1 MTSVPP
7 TFAARWAATVA
18 AHPHSPFL
26 IWAGSDGETTRW
38 TYAEFDALVA
48 RVAGGLLARGVAP
61 GDRVG
66 IALRN
71 CPAYVA
77 LWLALVR
84 VGAAMVCHDPSAR
97 TPELAAQLRRT
108 GARLGF
114 CAPERATD
122 YRAAARDTGTT
133 VVEVAEDDTA
143 LATLL
148 GPPATVPEV
157 EPEPH
162 DLAGLMFTSG
172 TTAEPKCVMVT
183 QANYAFAGAVMA
195 AAAELGPEDRQFVVL
210 PMFHAN
216 AQYYSF
222 AAAVQVGASV
232 VLLPSFSA
240 SGFIAQAARHGVT
253 HLSLFAAPIRMI
265 LARTGGAGGTSR
277 TGGAGDTREAL
288 PELRVRHCWFAQNVT
303 DEQYERF
310 AALLGGC
317 RPRQLYGMTETIPA
331 VLTNPAAAPIPSSM
345 GRPTP
350 GCVVAVHDG
359 EIVVGGEPGVSLF
372 AGYLDD
378 PAATAAAY
386 RDGWFVTGDR
396 ARVDPDG
403 HFRFAGRR
411 GDVLKVAGEN
421 VSVVEIEAVLAE
433 HPAVLEAAVVGVP
446 DEVRDEVPVAFVVA
460 VPEAN
465 ATALDDLA
473 EWCAARLAKAKRPV
487 RFERVAELPRTSVG
501 KIRKFLLTER
511 TSR

>member
-1 MTSVPP
+1 MASEAP
-7 TFAARWAATVA
+7 TFAARWSATAAGR
-18 AHPHSPFL
+18 PHAPFL
-26 IWAGSDGETTRW
+26 IWEGPDGEVTRW
-38 TYAEFDALVA
+38 TYGEFDALVA
-48 RVAGGLLARGVAP
+48 RVAGGLTARGVRP

-84 VGAAMVCHDPSAR
+84 LGAAMVCHDPSAGV
-97 TPELAAQLRRT
+97 PELAAQLRRT

-114 CAPERATD
+114 CAPSRAAD
-122 YRAAARDTGTT
+122 YRAAARDSGMA
-133 VVEVAEDDTA
+133 VVEVGEDDTA
-143 LATLL
+143 LAVLSGRPAAFGDAPPP
-148 GPPATVPEV
+148 GPY
-157 EPEPH
+157 

-172 TTAEPKCVMVT
+172 TTAAPKCVMVT
-183 QANYAFAGAVMA
+183 QANYAFAGDVMA
-195 AAAELGPEDRQFVVL
+195 AAAGLGANDRQFVVL

-222 AAAVQVGASV
+222 AAAIAVGASV
-232 VLLPSFSA
+232 VLLPAFSA
-240 SGFIAQAARHGVT
+240 SRFVARAARHQVT
-253 HLSLFAAPIRMI
+253 HVSLFAAPIRMI
-265 LARTGGAGGTSR
+265 LARTPP
-277 TGGAGDTREAL
+277 REPA
-288 PELRVRHCWFAQNVT
+288 PDLRVRHCWYAQNVT

-331 VLTNPAAAPIPSSM
+331 VLSNPVAAPVPGSM

-378 PAATAAAY
+378 PTATAAAY

-403 HFRFAGRR
+403 HFHFAGRR

-421 VSVVEIEAVLAE
+421 VSIVEIEAVLAE

-446 DEVRDEVPVAFVVA
+446 DEMRDEVPVAFVVA
-460 VPEAN
+460 VPGVDPA
-465 ATALDDLA
+465 ALDDLA

-511 TSR
+511 TSP

>member
-1 MTSVPP
+1 MGSEAP
-7 TFAARWAATVA
+7 TFAARWSATAAGR
-18 AHPHSPFL
+18 PHAPFL
-26 IWAGSDGETTRW
+26 IWEGPDGEVTRW
-38 TYAEFDALVA
+38 TYGEFDALVA
-48 RVAGGLLARGVAP
+48 RVAGGLTARGVRP

-84 VGAAMVCHDPSAR
+84 IGAAMVCHDPSASA
-97 TPELAAQLRRT
+97 PELAAHLRRT

-114 CAPERATD
+114 CAPSRAAD
-122 YRAAARDTGTT
+122 YRAAARDSDPAAV
-133 VVEVAEDDTA
+133 VVEVGEDDTA
-143 LATLL
+143 LAVLSGRPAVVGDTPPP
-148 GPPATVPEV
+148 GPY
-157 EPEPH
+157 

-172 TTAEPKCVMVT
+172 TTAAPKCVMVT
-183 QANYAFAGAVMA
+183 QANYAFAGDVMA
-195 AAAELGPEDRQFVVL
+195 AAAELGHDDRQFIVL

-222 AAAVQVGASV
+222 AAAIAVGASV
-232 VLLPSFSA
+232 VLLPTFSA
-240 SGFIAQAARHGVT
+240 SRFLAQAARHLVT
-253 HLSLFAAPIRMI
+253 HVSLFAAPIRMI
-265 LARTGGAGGTSR
+265 LTRTARREPVAG
-277 TGGAGDTREAL
+277 
-288 PELRVRHCWFAQNVT
+288 LRVRHCWYAQNVT

-310 AALLGGC
+310 ATLLGGC
-317 RPRQLYGMTETIPA
+317 RPRQLYGMTETVPA
-331 VLTNPAAAPIPSSM
+331 VLSNPVAAPIPGSM

-403 HFRFAGRR
+403 HFHFAGRR

-421 VSVVEIEAVLAE
+421 VSIVEIEAVLAE

-446 DEVRDEVPVAFVVA
+446 DEMRDEVPVAFVVA
-460 VPEAN
+460 APGVEPA
-465 ATALDDLA
+465 ALDDLA

-501 KIRKFLLTER
+501 KIRKFLLNER
-511 TSR
+511 TSS

>member
-7 TFAARWAATVA
+7 TFAARWSDTVA
-18 AHPHSPFL
+18 AHPHAPFL
-26 IWAGSDGETTRW
+26 IWEAPDGHVTRW

-48 RVAGGLLARGVAP
+48 RVAGGLLARGVGP
-61 GDRVG
+61 GDRIG

-77 LWLALVR
+77 LWLALAR
-84 VGAAMVCHDPSAR
+84 LGAAMVCSDPSAR
-97 TPELAAQLRRT
+97 TPELAAHLRRT
-108 GARLGF
+108 RARLGF
-114 CAPERATD
+114 CAPERAAD
-122 YRAAARDTGTT
+122 YRAAASETGTT
-133 VVEVAEDDTA
+133 VVEVAEDDTD
-143 LATLL
+143 LAILL
-148 GPPATVPEV
+148 GRPTPVGAYPPGPA
-157 EPEPH
+157 

-195 AAAELGPEDRQFVVL
+195 VAAELGPADRQFVVL

-222 AAAVQVGASV
+222 AAAITVGASV
-232 VLLPSFSA
+232 VLLPAFSA
-240 SGFIAQAARHGVT
+240 SRFVAQAARHEVT

-265 LARTGGAGGTSR
+265 LARTADRAAPPG
-277 TGGAGDTREAL
+277 
-288 PELRVRHCWFAQNVT
+288 LRVRHCWYAQNVT
-303 DEQYERF
+303 DDQYERF
-310 AALLGGC
+310 ATLLGGC

-331 VLTNPAAAPIPSSM
+331 VLSNPAGAPVSGSM

-350 GCVVAVHDG
+350 GCVVAVHDAATGEPATDG
-359 EIVVGGEPGVSLF
+359 EIVVGGEPGVNLF

-396 ARVDPDG
+396 ARVDRDG
-403 HFRFAGRR
+403 HFHFAGRR

-433 HPAVLEAAVVGVP
+433 HPAVLEAAVVGAP
-446 DEVRDEVPVAFVVA
+446 DDVRDEVPVAFVVA
-460 VPEAN
+460 VPEAGP
-465 ATALDDLA
+465 TALDDLA
-473 EWCAARLAKAKRPV
+473 DWCADRLAKSKRPV

-511 TSR
+511 IAP

>member
-1 MTSVPP
+1 MASVPP
-7 TFAARWAATVA
+7 TFAARWSDTVA
-18 AHPHSPFL
+18 AHPYAPFL
-26 IWAGSDGETTRW
+26 IWEAPDGAVTRW
-38 TYAEFDALVA
+38 DYGEFDALVA
-48 RVAGGLLARGVAP
+48 RVAGGLIARGVRP

-77 LWLALVR
+77 LWLALIR
-84 VGAAMVCHDPSAR
+84 LGAAMVCSDPSAR
-97 TPELAAQLRRT
+97 TPELAAHLRRT
-108 GARLGF
+108 EARLGF
-114 CAPERATD
+114 CAPERAAD
-122 YRAAARDTGTT
+122 YRAAAAETGTT
-133 VVEVAEDDTA
+133 VVEVAEDDTD
-143 LATLL
+143 LTLL
-148 GPPATVPEV
+148 LGRPPSADTPAPGPY
-157 EPEPH
+157 

-183 QANYAFAGAVMA
+183 QANYAFTGTVMA
-195 AAAELGPEDRQFVVL
+195 EAAELGPRDRQFVVL

-222 AAAVQVGASV
+222 AAAITVGASV
-232 VLLPSFSA
+232 VLLPAFSA
-240 SGFIAQAARHGVT
+240 SRFVAQAARHEVT
-253 HLSLFAAPIRMI
+253 HVSLFAAPIRMI
-265 LARTGGAGGTSR
+265 LARTGARNAPPG
-277 TGGAGDTREAL
+277 
-288 PELRVRHCWFAQNVT
+288 LRVRHCWYAQNVT
-303 DEQYERF
+303 DDQYERF
-310 AALLGGC
+310 SALLGGC

-331 VLTNPAAAPIPSSM
+331 VLSNPAGAPVPGSM

-350 GCVVAVHDG
+350 GCVVAVHDAATGAPAADG

-378 PAATAAAY
+378 PAATAAAF

-396 ARVDPDG
+396 ARVDRDG
-403 HFRFAGRR
+403 HFHFAGRR

-433 HPAVLEAAVVGVP
+433 HPAVLEAAVVGAP

-460 VPEAN
+460 VPEAGP
-465 ATALDDLA
+465 AALDDLA
-473 EWCAARLAKAKRPV
+473 DWCAERLAKAKRPV

-511 TSR
+511 TTP